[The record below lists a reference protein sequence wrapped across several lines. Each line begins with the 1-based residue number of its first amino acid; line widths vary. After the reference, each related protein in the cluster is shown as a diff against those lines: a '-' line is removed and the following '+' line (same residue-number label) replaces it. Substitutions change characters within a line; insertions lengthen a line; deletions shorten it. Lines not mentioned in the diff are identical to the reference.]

1 MAGCPACSAP
11 TDPIDRFCGRCGS
24 GLLGVAAVDPGLS
37 RYCHGCGGSLEPDAH
52 FCRGCGAQSPEP
64 TENVFS
70 GMDLNGHDVVAIT
83 EPVAD
88 LAAQNP
94 PMLVAPPRPSRP
106 KVRKPTPR
114 AAVDLART
122 ETIRRPSAS
131 PASPDPAPE
140 TVGPAP
146 GGAAQVATATIE
158 RTPVK
163 RTALV
168 PEADPVLVPETEE
181 KGLEAELSRESGFP
195 WGGTLALLGGL
206 TVILSAI
213 VDWGGPFAETLP
225 RDISAAWLLDPGVQA
240 TGPTLGVVLLLLG
253 TVGALVTLLAM
264 AVPGFTFLRRFLG
277 LVTLMFPLGFVLRTI
292 QELSGESRLSDVPS
306 AIGLGVVM
314 AGAGALLQFVA
325 RRPRR
330 GIHA

>member
-37 RYCHGCGGSLEPDAH
+37 RFCHGCGGSLEPDAH
-52 FCRGCGAQSPEP
+52 FCRSCGAQAPEP
-64 TENVFS
+64 VENVFV
-70 GMDLNGHDVVAIT
+70 GMDLGGHDVVTIT
-83 EPVAD
+83 EPVAG

-94 PMLVAPPRPSRP
+94 PVRVAPPRPSRP
-106 KVRKPTPR
+106 KVRRPTLRP
-114 AAVDLART
+114 AMDQART

-131 PASPDPAPE
+131 PALPDPAPE
-140 TVGPAP
+140 TAGAGPR
-146 GGAAQVATATIE
+146 GAAQVATATIE
-158 RTPVK
+158 RTPVR

-168 PEADPVLVPETEE
+168 PEAQTVLVPEADED
-181 KGLEAELSRESGFP
+181 GLRTRESGFP

-213 VDWGGPFAETLP
+213 VDWGGPFAATLP
-225 RDISAAWLLDPGVQA
+225 RDISAAWLLDPAVEA
-240 TGPTLGVVLLLLG
+240 TGPSLGVVLLLLG
-253 TVGALVTLLAM
+253 TVGALVTLVGM
-264 AVPGFTFLRRFLG
+264 AVPGFTFLRRFVG

-292 QELSGESRLSDVPS
+292 QELSGSGLLDVPS

-314 AGAGALLQFVA
+314 AAAGALLQFVA